1 VPYLPIDPMD
11 LGRSYEAVVRINSQS
26 GKGGIA
32 YIMETEHGI
41 DLPRRLQIEF
51 SKVVQAIA
59 DGEGVEVEAS
69 RLWTAFESE
78 YLEGNGRFAFVEHK
92 SKSDHGDQDLTAQ
105 VSVDGKRK
113 TIHGHGNGPVDGF
126 VDAIKKESG
135 LNFDVA
141 DYREHAMGHGA
152 NAAAIAYVEL
162 RLADGSTLFGVGI
175 DKNIVV
181 ASLKAVVSGVNR
193 ALKRSS

>member
-1 VPYLPIDPMD
+1 M
-11 LGRSYEAVVRINSQS
+11 VRINSQS
-26 GKGGIA
+26 GKGGVA
-32 YIMETEHGI
+32 YILETEHGI
-41 DLPRRLQIEF
+41 ELPRRAQIEF

-59 DGEGVEVEAS
+59 DGEGVELTAE
-69 RLWTAFESE
+69 RLWRSFEAE
-78 YLEGNGRFAFVEHK
+78 YLEGNGFYGFIEHK
-92 SKSDHGDQDLTAQ
+92 AKSDHGDQEMTAK
-105 VSVDGKRK
+105 VSVDGKHK

-126 VDAIKKESG
+126 VDAMRKESG
-135 LNFDVA
+135 LAFDVA

-162 RLADGSTLFGVGI
+162 RLADGSALFGVGI

-193 ALKRSS
+193 ALKRTP